1 MLPMVTPHSFFG
13 RNAKVRLN
21 GSCSLVHPFSGSVM
35 AGWESCRH
43 SARHRLGLHLAK
55 PGQVKRLEIDTYM
68 HCLNPFRFIAVLALN
83 GASPTAF
90 CAAKFAT
97 DRQQ

>member
-1 MLPMVTPHSFFG
+1 
-13 RNAKVRLN
+13 
-21 GSCSLVHPFSGSVM
+21 M

-83 GASPTAF
+83 GAL
-90 CAAKFAT
+90 
-97 DRQQ
+97 

>member
-1 MLPMVTPHSFFG
+1 M
-13 RNAKVRLN
+13 A
-21 GSCSLVHPFSGSVM
+21 LVPLFTPFSGSVM

-83 GASPTAF
+83 GAP
-90 CAAKFAT
+90 
-97 DRQQ
+97 